1 VTRCAVSTRVTEPTE
16 RATELSE
23 RAPRL
28 GLLGGTFDPPHYGH
42 LLAAQESAWLL
53 KFERV
58 LFMPAR
64 QNPLKEGDA
73 ITPVEDR
80 CEMVVRAIADNPLF
94 DLSRRDMDRPPPSYT
109 ADLLRALKA
118 EVPDRELYFLVGADI
133 LPELPKWHQ
142 PDEILRLA
150 RLVVVNRPE
159 SPLPDIQALET
170 ALPGAR
176 ARVDLVFIP
185 GVAIS
190 ARYLRARVAAGQPIR
205 YLTPPA
211 VERYILE
218 KGLYQSA

>member
-1 VTRCAVSTRVTEPTE
+1 MI
-16 RATELSE
+16 
-23 RAPRL
+23 RL

-42 LLAAQESAWLL
+42 LLAAEESAWQF

-58 LFMPAR
+58 LFLPAR
-64 QNPLKEGDA
+64 QNPLKEGEA
-73 ITPVEDR
+73 ITDVEDR
-80 CEMVVRAIADNPLF
+80 CEMVARAIADNPAF
-94 DLSRRDMDRPPPSYT
+94 ELSRRDMERPPPSYT
-109 ADLLRALKA
+109 ADLLRLLKDEA
-118 EVPDRELYFLVGADI
+118 PERELYFMVGADI
-133 LPELPKWHQ
+133 LPELPKWHR

-159 SPLPDIQALET
+159 SPLPDVQALEA

-176 ARVDLVFIP
+176 ERVDLVFIP

-190 ARYLRARVAAGQPIR
+190 ARYLRARVAAGQPVR

-211 VERYILE
+211 VERYIRE

>member
-1 VTRCAVSTRVTEPTE
+1 MTRV
-16 RATELSE
+16 
-23 RAPRL
+23 

-42 LLAAQESAWLL
+42 LLAAQESAWMLR
-53 KFERV
+53 FDRV
-58 LFMPAR
+58 FFLPAR
-64 QNPLKEGDA
+64 QNPLKEGEG

-80 CEMVVRAIADNPLF
+80 CEMVARAIADNPLF
-94 DLSRRDMDRPPPSYT
+94 ELSRRDMERPAPSYT
-109 ADLLRALKA
+109 AELLRALKA
-118 EVPDRELYFLVGADI
+118 EAPEVELCFLVGADI
-133 LPELPKWHQ
+133 LPELPRWHR

-159 SPLPDIQALET
+159 SPLPDIQALEA

-176 ARVDLVFIP
+176 DRVDLVFIP

-211 VERYILE
+211 VERYILDN
-218 KGLYQSA
+218 GLYQAAAAPA